1 MDANMAMALIISF
14 SPEVGVSKNEQPVMS
29 IITRQ
34 GKTIIARYPGESL
47 FNVKVNVTSGY
58 GSGQHW

>member
-14 SPEVGVSKNEQPVMS
+14 SPEVGVSRNEQPVMS

-34 GKTIIARYPGESL
+34 GKTIIARYPVARTTISYWT
-47 FNVKVNVTSGY
+47 V
-58 GSGQHW
+58 Q